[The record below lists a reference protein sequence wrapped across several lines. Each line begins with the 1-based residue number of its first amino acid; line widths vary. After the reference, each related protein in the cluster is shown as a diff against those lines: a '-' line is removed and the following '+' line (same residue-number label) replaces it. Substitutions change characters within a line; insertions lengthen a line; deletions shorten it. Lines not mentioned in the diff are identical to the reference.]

1 MKIALAIQH
10 FRGGV
15 GGAENIA
22 VTVAAGLAARGHRML
37 VCAESGAAVP
47 GIEFRQL
54 PLAAVPAAAQAWG
67 AEVVLDWGLN
77 IPADVHRLGGGTHRE
92 FLNYALAASP
102 VWLQWWK
109 QLGYACLPKH
119 RRTRAR
125 EQELIL
131 APATRFIAVSEF
143 VAAQL
148 RRTAAPHDPA
158 VSVILNGVDTQRFAP
173 ANRSK
178 FRTSLRTRLGLATD
192 DIAFLFVAHNLT
204 LKNFFLLER
213 VFHQLSL
220 VFPDARLVVAGK
232 RDPGIR
238 APWCVYAGASSSME
252 ELYAGCDA
260 LLHPTWYDAC
270 ANVVL
275 EAMASGLPV
284 VSSDRNGSAE
294 AIQDGVS
301 GRILPVAGDAVEIEA
316 VWLEAVAALAG
327 SKKLREQQGQAAR
340 TVAEAHGIEA
350 YIAALEAELVKPIR
364 DQAK

>member
-22 VTVAAGLAARGHRML
+22 ATVVAGLVARGHRLL
-37 VCAESGAAVP
+37 VCAESGAAIP

-54 PLAAVPAAAQAWG
+54 PLAAVPEAARSWG

-77 IPADVHRLGGGTHRE
+77 IPADVHRLGGGTHQE
-92 FLNYALAASP
+92 FQEYALAARP
-102 VWLQWWK
+102 VWLRWWK
-109 QLGYACLPKH
+109 RLGYAIMPKH
-119 RRTRAR
+119 RRIMACERA
-125 EQELIL
+125 LIE
-131 APATRFIAVSEF
+131 APGTRFIAVSEF

-148 RRTAAPHDPA
+148 RRTAAPLVPA
-158 VSVILNGVDTQRFAP
+158 VSVVLNGVDTQRFSP
-173 ANRSK
+173 DNQGK
-178 FRTSLRTRLGLATD
+178 FRASVRARLGLEPGD
-192 DIAFLFVAHNLT
+192 VAFLFVAHNLA

-213 VFHQLSL
+213 VFRQLSL

-232 RDPGIR
+232 RNPGVR
-238 APWCVYAGASSSME
+238 SAWCVYAGAGMNME

-284 VSSDRNGSAE
+284 VSSNRNGSAE
-294 AIQDGVS
+294 LLEDGVS
-301 GRILPVAGDAVEIEA
+301 GRVLPVDGDAEA
-316 VWLEAVAALAG
+316 TEAAWLEAVAALAG
-327 SKKLREQQGQAAR
+327 SPALRQQQGRAAR
-340 TVAEAHGIEA
+340 AAAVKQGIDAYVAAV
-350 YIAALEAELVKPIR
+350 EAELAKAIR
-364 DQAK
+364 